1 MAQQT
6 LLVIAPSR
14 ESGMKDTQFHLLVAG
29 TGEHLASHVCS
40 HYGFAYG
47 DLYGDRPERIEQ
59 WTKRFGEIEVKF
71 IDDTDITEEELLRR
85 NKEWFD
91 AAQKNDTQNK

>member
-1 MAQQT
+1 MVQKT

-14 ESGMKDTQFHLLVAG
+14 KNGIGDTLFHLLVAE
-29 TGEHLASHVCS
+29 TGEHLASHICS
-40 HYGFAYG
+40 HYGFAEG
-47 DLYGDRPERIEQ
+47 DLFYNRPESIEQ
-59 WTKRFGEIEVKF
+59 WKKRFGEIEVKF
-71 IDDTDITEEELLRR
+71 IDDTNITEDELLRR